1 MVSVAKTLGHS
12 GPHLDIALVI
22 MAREI
27 VLNLNLLVFE

>member
-12 GPHLDIALVI
+12 GPHLDIAVVI

-27 VLNLNLLVFE
+27 DNLKSESVSF